1 MPQESSRL
9 EGVMVPGGPWSRFP
23 VFLRT
28 SPLLMPF
35 PDLTVFTTFS
45 NTSPA
50 PPPAAC
56 YSSSPPDMQTLVI
69 ISGFFVPPLS
79 VVQRP
84 HAIYNIP
91 EPSVWLNLSWSW
103 FSAPCSWRQTSWLHR
118 VTSSRVNLQGFRT
131 WITRP

>member
-1 MPQESSRL
+1 
-9 EGVMVPGGPWSRFP
+9 MVPGGPWSRFL

-35 PDLTVFTTFS
+35 QDLTVFATFS

-50 PPPAAC
+50 PLPAAC

-84 HAIYNIP
+84 QAIYNIP
-91 EPSVWLNLSWSW
+91 EPPVWLNLSWSLVL
-103 FSAPCSWRQTSWLHR
+103 CT
-118 VTSSRVNLQGFRT
+118 LQLETDFLASQGDLQ
-131 WITRP
+131 